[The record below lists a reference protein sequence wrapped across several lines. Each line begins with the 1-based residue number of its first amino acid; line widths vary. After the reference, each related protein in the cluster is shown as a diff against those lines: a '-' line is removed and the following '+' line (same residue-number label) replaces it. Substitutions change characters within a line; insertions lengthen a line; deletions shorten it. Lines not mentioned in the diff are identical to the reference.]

1 MGAEYAKVVVSV
13 IEQERFTTFDSRS
26 ALVEGAVAV
35 RRSPIGFKPTDQT
48 TFRRAPMA
56 EHKAPPTPRHRRPIT
71 STEREERISGEPAQR
86 MIVKTRMLIAQRGIA
101 AANVREVAAACR
113 VSAATPLWYF
123 GSKGRLLIEVLR
135 VEHLERLALLR
146 SHLESAQSRDAVV
159 DGLHQTL
166 LTFLEQRQLRG
177 SHELITEI
185 SRLALD
191 DPDVATRRGEMS
203 REYRDVLAR
212 LLGDKQQDGIV
223 RLAGHST
230 SVAAL
235 LISLA
240 QGLAVEASA
249 DRGWSPAEAIA
260 DARVVVQGLV
270 QPTERQGAD

>member
-1 MGAEYAKVVVSV
+1 VV
-13 IEQERFTTFDSRS
+13 
-26 ALVEGAVAV
+26 
-35 RRSPIGFKPTDQT
+35 
-48 TFRRAPMA
+48 
-56 EHKAPPTPRHRRPIT
+56 EHKVPAAPRHRRPVT
-71 STEREERISGEPAQR
+71 STEREERISGEAAQR
-86 MIVKTRMLIAQRGIA
+86 MVAKTRTLIAQRGIA
-101 AANVREVAAACR
+101 AANVREVASACR

-146 SHLESAQSRDAVV
+146 ARLESAQSREDVV
-159 DGLHQTL
+159 DGLHRTL
-166 LTFLEQRQLRG
+166 LAFLEQRQLRG

-185 SRLALD
+185 SRLSLD

-212 LLGDKQQDGIV
+212 LLGDKQHEGIV

-230 SVAAL
+230 SVAGL
-235 LISLA
+235 LISLT

-260 DARVVVQGLV
+260 DARVVVERLV

>member
-1 MGAEYAKVVVSV
+1 MSVV
-13 IEQERFTTFDSRS
+13 EQPSFTAFRS
-26 ALVEGAVAV
+26 QSTLLGEAVTV
-35 RRSPIGFKPTDQT
+35 QRPPIGFRPTDKT
-48 TFRRAPMA
+48 TFRRASMA
-56 EHKAPPTPRHRRPIT
+56 EHKAPAAPRHRRPVT
-71 STEREERISGEPAQR
+71 STEREERISGEAAQR
-86 MIVKTRMLIAQRGIA
+86 MVAKTRALIAQRGIA

-135 VEHLERLALLR
+135 VEHIERLALLR
-146 SHLESAQSRDAVV
+146 SRVESAPSREDVV
-159 DGLHQTL
+159 DGLHRTL
-166 LTFLEQRQLRG
+166 LAFLEQRQLRG

-185 SRLALD
+185 SRLAID

-230 SVAAL
+230 SVAGL

-240 QGLAVEASA
+240 QGLAMEATA
-249 DRGWSPAEAIA
+249 DRGWGPAEAIA
-260 DARVVVQGLV
+260 DARVVVGGLV
-270 QPTERQGAD
+270 QPGERQGAD